1 MTRGGEEGS
10 VAQTRPRVAAL
21 RKCKRRRNDQQA
33 RLALS
38 HHLQQGRSCGMALSY
53 SSMISNT
60 YHSMAERATVCV
72 TVICFFTVMFT

>member
-53 SSMISNT
+53 PSTSGNT
-60 YHSMAERATVCV
+60 YHSLAESHCLL
-72 TVICFFTVMFT
+72 TVICLFTVMFT